1 MQNLVSLARK
11 KNIPLRIIGAG
22 TNILADDRGIKGI
35 VAKLSSPYFKK
46 ISVDAGVK
54 SMDRKSGVISAGAGV
69 ALARLVQRARS
80 CGFSGWE
87 LLAGIPG
94 TLGGALIMNAGNIGG
109 SVMDITVID
118 SYGRYRILKSKQI
131 KFSYRKSS
139 LSRHIIL
146 SARFKLIK
154 KDKRLVGRYID
165 ENLGYRQRTQDL
177 SGPSAG
183 CIFKNPSCYLERNSR
198 IRHSLSQPGFI
209 RRSGKDPA
217 TRAKKSGYKTNPSA
231 AYLIERSGLK
241 GSSFGD
247 AVVSLKHA
255 NFIINKGK
263 ANSADILRLMTYITR
278 QVKKRFKFDLEPEI
292 KIWRR

>member
-1 MQNLVSLARK
+1 MQNLVSLAREK
-11 KNIPLRIIGAG
+11 SIPLRIIGAG
-22 TNILADDRGIKGI
+22 TNILADDRGIKG
-35 VAKLSSPYFKK
+35 VVVKLSSSYFKK
-46 ISVDAGVK
+46 VSVNAGLK

-69 ALARLVQRARS
+69 ALVRLVQCARS

-94 TLGGALIMNAGNIGG
+94 TLGGALIMNAGNIGE

-139 LSRHIIL
+139 LSRYIIL

-177 SGPSAG
+177 SCLSAG
-183 CIFKNPSCYLERNSR
+183 CIFKNPSCYLERNLR
-198 IRHSLSQPGFI
+198 IRRSLSQSGFI
-209 RRSGKDPA
+209 RRTGIDPES
-217 TRAKKSGYKTNPSA
+217 RAKKSGHKANPSA

-278 QVKKRFKFDLEPEI
+278 QVKKRFKLDLEPEI